1 MKELSD
7 GKTNISQLKEMV
19 QKFVDDR
26 EWGKYH
32 TPKDLALSIS
42 IEAAELLE
50 IFQWSGETGAK
61 KALDTP
67 EKFIHLEEEMADV
80 IVYCLS
86 LASVTGID
94 VSRAIGRKM
103 IKNEQKYPPEL
114 VRGNYRK
121 YTEVRGAKINQGGNP
136 SSSAE

>member
-7 GKTNISQLKEMV
+7 GKTSISQLKEMV

-26 EWGKYH
+26 EWSKYH

-50 IFQWSGETGAK
+50 IFQWSGEMGAG

-67 EKFIHLEEEMADV
+67 EKFTHLEEEMADV

-86 LASVTGID
+86 LASATGID

-103 IKNEQKYPPEL
+103 IKNEQKYPAEL

-121 YTEVRGAKINQGGNP
+121 YTELRGDKINQGENP
-136 SSSAE
+136 GSSAE